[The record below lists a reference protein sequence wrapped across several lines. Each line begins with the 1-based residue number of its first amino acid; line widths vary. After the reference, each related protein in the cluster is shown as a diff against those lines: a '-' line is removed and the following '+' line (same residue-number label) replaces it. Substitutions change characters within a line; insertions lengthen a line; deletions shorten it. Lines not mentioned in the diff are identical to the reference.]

1 MKKFTRTISG
11 VTPVA
16 VMTLPL
22 KCPGQCIYCPT
33 YLAIPQS
40 YTPESPAVLRG
51 RKCGYDAKKQIELRL
66 KVLSQMGHPTDKIEL
81 IVMGGTFLAYPRDY
95 QYQFIKDCFDAL
107 NGEESATLEAA
118 KKINETANHRCTGL
132 CIETRPYWC
141 RQEEIDRRLE
151 FGTTRVELGVQTLND
166 EIYRLVRRGHTVED
180 VVKATTLLKEH
191 GFKVHYHWMPGLPGS
206 TPEEDLELSKRLFD
220 DARFKPD
227 GLKLYPTM
235 VVAGTELEKWYRDG
249 RYQPYDDNTMIN
261 LIAEIKSIVP
271 KYVRISRV
279 LRDIPSKFIVGG
291 LKDSLR
297 DIAKQRM
304 KQQGI
309 ECRCIRCREYGHRA
323 QDGWEI
329 GEPQMV
335 RIDYEASGGK
345 EIFLS
350 FEDENETLFGLLR
363 MRIQSQPIAR
373 LGHEAKSTQKNLRFS
388 WEPADGNLALIRE
401 LHIYGPEVSLSQRN
415 PNAAQHKGLGKA
427 LLREAELIAANM
439 FQAQWMVIL
448 SGTGAKEYYR
458 SEFGYR
464 SQGDYM
470 VKSLAQISKVN
481 LHPSQSASVW
491 HPQCQ
496 SDGLSHAALPS
507 VSQQ

>member
-1 MKKFTRTISG
+1 M
-11 VTPVA
+11 
-16 VMTLPL
+16 
-22 KCPGQCIYCPT
+22 
-33 YLAIPQS
+33 
-40 YTPESPAVLRG
+40 LRA
-51 RKCGYDAKKQIELRL
+51 RKCDYDAKKQVKLRL
-66 KVLSQMGHPTDKIEL
+66 KILSEMGHPTDKIEL
-81 IVMGGTFLAYPRDY
+81 IIKGGTFSAYPDDY

-107 NGEESATLEAA
+107 NGEESDTLEEA
-118 KKINETANHRCTGL
+118 KKTNETVNHRCIGL
-132 CIETRPYWC
+132 CIETRPDWC
-141 RQEEIDRRLE
+141 GQEDIDRMLK
-151 FGTTRVELGVQTLND
+151 FGTTRVELGVQTLDD
-166 EIYRLVRRGHTVED
+166 EIYQLVKRGHKVED

-206 TPEEDLELSKRLFD
+206 TPEKDLELAKRLFNN
-220 DARFKPD
+220 ANFKPD

-249 RYQPYDDNTMIN
+249 RYQPYDDETMIN

-279 LRDIPSKFIVGG
+279 LRDIPAKYIVGG

-297 DIAKQRM
+297 DVVKQRM
-304 KQQGI
+304 KQQAI
-309 ECRCIRCREYGHRA
+309 ECKCIRCREYGHRA

-350 FEDENETLFGLLR
+350 LEDENETLFGLLR

-373 LGHEAKSTQKNLRFS
+373 LGPT
-388 WEPADGNLALIRE
+388 DGNLALIRE
-401 LHIYGPEVSLSQRN
+401 LHIYGPEVPLSQRKED
-415 PNAAQHKGLGKA
+415 AAQHKGLGKA

-448 SGTGAKEYYR
+448 SGVGAKEYYR
-458 SEFGYR
+458 SEFDYY

-481 LHPSQSASVW
+481 PHPFQSASVW
-491 HPQCQ
+491 HHQCQ
-496 SDGLSHAALPS
+496 SDGLSHTALPS